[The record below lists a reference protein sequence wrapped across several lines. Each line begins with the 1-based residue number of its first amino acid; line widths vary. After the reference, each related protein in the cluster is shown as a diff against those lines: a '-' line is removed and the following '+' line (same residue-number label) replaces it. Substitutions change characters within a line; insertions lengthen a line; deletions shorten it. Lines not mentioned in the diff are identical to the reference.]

1 MYSYNIS
8 ADNPN
13 GIKIIENGTCTLEAF
28 AFPRQ
33 LLSDFNKMPE
43 SSKPG
48 IYILYNTADKNEV
61 TYIYIGQSE
70 TSIYNRLSSHNRNKD
85 FWNYAIV
92 FISKGEYLNGTH
104 AKYIEAELIERAT
117 ECKIFNLDNSTGS
130 KKPPLSK
137 SDKNNCIAWVEQIM
151 AIIGLLGLSFFYEIN
166 TYGSVIGVVAPPEP
180 IPEVIDDELTGRQKL
195 INVCERYIREFGA
208 EKFNEIVLNNEVL
221 KKMKRPL
228 FSAKNDYKEIY
239 KSSIKQ
245 LSSGIYLFTNLSSEA
260 IDRQIQKLNK
270 IFEENRKK

>member
-28 AFPRQ
+28 TFPRQ
-33 LLSDFNKMPE
+33 LLSDFNKLSE

-61 TYIYIGQSE
+61 PYIYIGQSE
-70 TSIYNRLSSHNRNKD
+70 TSIYNRLLSHNRNKD

-137 SDKNNCIAWVEQIM
+137 SDKNNCIAWIEQIM
-151 AIIGLLGLSFFYEIN
+151 AIVGLLGLSFFYEID
-166 TYGSVIGVVAPPEP
+166 TYGLPPVEVPEP
-180 IPEVIDDELTGRQKL
+180 DPPVDIDNELTGRQKL
-195 INVCERYIREFGA
+195 ISVCERYIKEFGA
-208 EKFNEIVLNNEVL
+208 EKFNEIVLNHEIL

-228 FSAKNDYKEIY
+228 FSVKNDYKEIY

-245 LSSGIYLFTNLSSEA
+245 LSSGIYLFTNLSNDS
-260 IDRQIQKLNK
+260 INRQIERLNK
-270 IFEENRKK
+270 IFEENRK